1 VSHVNQSAIHC
12 INPDCQ
18 RPYPQPWG
26 HKFCNSCGSPLQ
38 LFDRYIPLQRLGE
51 GGFARIYTVWD
62 NKTET
67 EKVLKVLV
75 ESSPKALELFEQEA
89 AVLCSLRHAGVPRVD
104 RDGFFQVNLTNRQ
117 LPCLVMEKIYGQTL
131 EEVLQNYPQGCPE
144 NLVVNWLTQ
153 AIDILQELHR
163 RKIIHRDIKPSNLML
178 RGASLGSGNQLV
190 LIDFGGAKQFSPAF
204 FGGGASTS
212 TRLYSSGY
220 SPPEQLTGTSVSPT
234 ADFYA
239 LGRTFIELLTG
250 KYPADLENPR
260 TGEFR
265 WRNLVNINPMIA
277 DLLDEMVEED
287 RNARPANANIIKL
300 RLKQINRSTP
310 QPGFISQWEKSTKQ
324 AITNLNQNLNQS
336 LNQHFQTHVLIPQ
349 QKFFSSVEK
358 FIAKGIS
365 YFAIGVSETIKFI
378 FQTISNVLIACWD
391 TIWSMIITG
400 IFTSLG
406 TFAGFFLAY
415 YTVWGDRFATFMSQ
429 SLPVFVPA
437 NQPSLGAEMLL
448 FACAGLSTAW
458 GITLAGAYRQRR
470 RYLISSV
477 MGTFAYACG
486 WFLLHIVAAQ
496 YQTVQYQT
504 VQYQAEGLL
513 ALAFVGVPLLTLGL
527 GLRSHHVVHA
537 AMATLGTAAL
547 LTGLVYL
554 RLPPVILQSQSET
567 LRTWSDCIV
576 WVSFFGLMGIFI
588 SFSLGISNYLIV
600 PTLRVLGWR

>member
-1 VSHVNQSAIHC
+1 MAHVNQSAIHC

-38 LFDRYIPLQRLGE
+38 LADRYTPLQRLGE

-62 NKTET
+62 NKTQT

-75 ESSPKALELFEQEA
+75 ESSSKALELFEQEA
-89 AVLCSLRHAGVPRVD
+89 AVLCSLRHPGVPRVD
-104 RDGFFQVNLTNRQ
+104 SDGFFQVNLTNRQ

-144 NLVVNWLTQ
+144 NLVINWFTQ

-178 RGASLGSGNQLV
+178 RGASLGSNNQLV

-204 FGGGASTS
+204 FGGISSSS

-220 SPPEQLTGTSVSPT
+220 SPPEQLTGASIAPT

-239 LGRTFIELLTG
+239 LGRTLIELLTG

-260 TGEFR
+260 TVELR
-265 WRNLVNINPMIA
+265 WRHLVNINPMIA
-277 DLLDEMVEED
+277 DLLDEMVKED
-287 RNARPANANIIKL
+287 RNSRPANANAIKL
-300 RLKQINRSTP
+300 RLKQINSSTSP
-310 QPGFISQWEKSTKQ
+310 PGLISQWEKNTKQ
-324 AITNLNQNLNQS
+324 AITNLNQNLNQN
-336 LNQHFQTHVLIPQ
+336 LQTHVLIPQ
-349 QKFFSSVEK
+349 QRFFSSVERV
-358 FIAKGIS
+358 ISQGIN
-365 YFAIGVSETIKFI
+365 YFAIGVSQTVKFTFKTIGNI
-378 FQTISNVLIACWD
+378 LTACWD
-391 TIWSMIITG
+391 TMWSMIITG
-400 IFTSLG
+400 IFACLG
-406 TFAGFFLAY
+406 TCAGFLLAY
-415 YTVWGDRFATFMSQ
+415 HTIWGARFGLFMSQ

-458 GITLAGAYRQRR
+458 GISLAGAYRQRR

-477 MGTFAYACG
+477 MGAFAYGCG

-496 YQTVQYQT
+496 YQAAQYQL
-504 VQYQAEGLL
+504 EGLL
-513 ALAFVGVPLLTLGL
+513 GLTFVGVPLLTLGL
-527 GLRSHHVVHA
+527 GLRSHHLVHGA
-537 AMATLGTAAL
+537 IAAL
-547 LTGLVYL
+547 VNAGLLTALVYL
-554 RLPPVILQSQSET
+554 RLPPVILLPSQSDA
-567 LRTWSDCIV
+567 LITWSDGIL
-576 WVSFFGLMGIFI
+576 WIIFFGLMGIFI

-600 PTLRVLGWR
+600 PTLRFLGWK